1 MNPLLLIVL
10 LPLVDIVLLVWI
22 GRHTSL
28 GFALLLVAGGV
39 VAGMAL
45 LPCSVCLRRLAALRP
60 AKRSWPRERR
70 PVFAGIGPARRIS
83 HFAAGILLILPGV
96 LSDGLAILLLIPW
109 GRRLLGA
116 WLITRACAPVA
127 SGSARFFRL

>member
-39 VAGMAL
+39 AAGMAL
-45 LPCSVCLRRLAALRP
+45 LRQSIARLATRP
-60 AKRSWPRERR
+60 AKRSGHRKGAFGGGGYDDLAFRRGHTSHHAGRAERR
-70 PVFAGIGPARRIS
+70 TGHSAVGPVGPAN
-83 HFAAGILLILPGV
+83 AGGV
-96 LSDGLAILLLIPW
+96 AH
-109 GRRLLGA
+109 
-116 WLITRACAPVA
+116 
-127 SGSARFFRL
+127 